1 MADLINFTL
10 PSINEGTDE
19 KTLKQI
25 KNYLFQLTEQMKF
38 YLNNVD
44 SDNFTDAY
52 NQHLSKMANAQTT
65 NAQQLSVTQQTLKKF
80 KEQLTASMQTSVDL
94 ITGNKGGY
102 VVLHDSNK
110 DTFPDEILIM
120 NTSDI
125 DTATKIWRWNQNGL
139 MYNNGGYYNADAWNT
154 TVAID
159 MEGHINANYIKAGT
173 IQGINISGVYIKGSE
188 ITGGL
193 ITGARIEADNARLGK
208 FHIDNGYVNPL
219 DYNGGLYADYNGTT
233 MHYRVFFQPAYYDP
247 SGKTAADTWVIS
259 TQAYSE
265 KDSDK
270 RYKRTFAVYA
280 DGRVY
285 MDKEVNMFDVVN
297 IYGNL
302 YLSSELQLSFASVS
316 GTLPLYV
323 NKNGYVTANSS
334 SMRYK
339 ENIKYKLSEWLNPEK
354 LYDLPVVQYNYKPE
368 YEDMEL
374 VAGTQIGIL
383 AEDVEKYYPNALV
396 MNGKGQAESWQDRIL
411 IPAILF
417 LVQKQHK
424 EIEQLKMQLTKGA

>member
-52 NQHLSKMANAQTT
+52 NLQLSKMANAQTT
-65 NAQQLSVTQQTLKKF
+65 NSQQLSVTQQTLKKF
-80 KEQLTASMQTSVDL
+80 QEQLTASMQTSVDL

-102 VVLHDSNK
+102 VVLHDSND

-139 MYNNGGYYNADAWNT
+139 MFNNGGYYDADAWNT

-159 MEGHINANYIKAGT
+159 MEGRINANYIKVGD
-173 IQGINISGVYIKGSE
+173 IQGINIKGVYITGSE

-193 ITGARIEADNARLGK
+193 ITGAKIEADDARLGN
-208 FHIDNGYVNPL
+208 FHIDNGYINS
-219 DYNGGLYADYNGTT
+219 DYNGGLYADY
-233 MHYRVFFQPAYYDP
+233 HDSKKDYRVFIQPAYKPKDLNV
-247 SGKTAADTWVIS
+247 ADSWVIS
-259 TQAYSE
+259 VQERSVQDENSGFYGN
-265 KDSDK
+265 
-270 RYKRTFAVYA
+270 FIVYA
-280 DGRVY
+280 DGRVD
-285 MDKEVNMFDVVN
+285 MRKEVN
-297 IYGNL
+297 IYGIL
-302 YLSSELQLSFASVS
+302 TLGSDLKLSFSTVS

-323 NKNGYVTANSS
+323 NAKGYVTANSS

-339 ENIKYKLSEWLNPEK
+339 ENIKYAIDEWLNPER

-368 YEDMEL
+368 YVDREL
-374 VAGTQIGIL
+374 VSGTQIGIL

-396 MNGKGQAESWQDRIL
+396 INKEGQAESWQDRIL
-411 IPAILF
+411 IPAILM
-417 LVQKQHK
+417 LVQQQHK
-424 EIEQLKMQLTKGA
+424 EIENLKMALAKGA

>member
-52 NQHLSKMANAQTT
+52 NLQLSKMANAQTT
-65 NAQQLSVTQQTLKKF
+65 NSQQLSVTQQTLKKF

-102 VVLHDSNK
+102 VVLHDSND

-139 MYNNGGYYNADAWNT
+139 MFNNGGYYDADAWNT
-154 TVAID
+154 MVAID
-159 MEGHINANYIKAGT
+159 MEGRINANYIKVGD
-173 IQGINISGVYIKGSE
+173 IQGINIKGVYITGSE

-193 ITGARIEADNARLGK
+193 ITGAKIEADDARLGK
-208 FHIDNGYVNPL
+208 FHIDNGYINS
-219 DYNGGLYADYNGTT
+219 DYNGGLYADYYGSEND
-233 MHYRVFFQPAYYDP
+233 YRVFIQPAYQP
-247 SGKTAADTWVIS
+247 KNHSVADSWVIS
-259 TQAYSE
+259 VQERSA
-265 KDSDK
+265 KDK
-270 RYKRTFAVYA
+270 NGIFNGTFIVYA
-280 DGRVY
+280 DGRVDMY
-285 MDKEVNMFDVVN
+285 KNVNMLNSAN

-302 YLSSELQLSFASVS
+302 SLYSNLKLSFSSVS

-323 NKNGYVTANSS
+323 NANGNVTANSS

-339 ENIKYKLSEWLNPEK
+339 ENIKHAIAEWLNPEK
-354 LYDLPVVQYNYKPE
+354 LYDLPVVQYNYKHE
-368 YEDMEL
+368 YADREL
-374 VAGTQIGIL
+374 VSGTQIGIL

-396 MNGKGQAESWQDRIL
+396 INKEGQAESWQDRIL
-411 IPAILF
+411 IPAILM
-417 LVQKQHK
+417 LVQQQHK
-424 EIEQLKMQLTKGA
+424 EIENLKKALAKGA